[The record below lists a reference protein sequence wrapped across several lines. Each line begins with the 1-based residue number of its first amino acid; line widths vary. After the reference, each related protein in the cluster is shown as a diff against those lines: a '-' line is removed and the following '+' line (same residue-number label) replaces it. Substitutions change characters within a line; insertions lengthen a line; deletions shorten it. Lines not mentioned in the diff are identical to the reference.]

1 MRLITDDI
9 SDALSSAE
17 DWDGVAA
24 AFAPFVE
31 KLGFTGWYCCVLNEA
46 RNGDPVVLF
55 EDDRS
60 GGSSVWEHERRDLFR
75 RMAFETL
82 TVQLPA
88 LVCPGIATR
97 PFTADLLADLERIGF
112 GGALMTSEF
121 SPSGTRFATIYLAPP
136 HLGPVEDV
144 TGVMG
149 MGLMHMRVLAEVWR
163 ERQRD
168 QAGTVTL
175 TPRQMECLKWTMI
188 GKTSWEVSQITGMSE
203 RTVNA
208 HLTDAARRL
217 NVHGRSAAVLKAQ
230 KLGLLRLE

>member
-1 MRLITDDI
+1 MRLITDEI
-9 SDALSSAE
+9 SDALTAAP
-17 DWDGVAA
+17 DWNGTAA

-31 KLGFTGWYCCVLNEA
+31 QLGFTGWYCCVLNEA
-46 RNGDPVVLF
+46 PNGDPIVLF

-60 GGSSVWEHERRDLFR
+60 GGAPVFERARSGLFR

-88 LVCPGIATR
+88 LVAPGIATR
-97 PFTADLLADLERIGF
+97 PFTPDLLVDLERVGF
-112 GGALMTSEF
+112 GGALMTSEY
-121 SPSGTRFATIYLAPP
+121 SPSGTRFALIYLAPP

-144 TGVMG
+144 SGVMG

-163 ERQRD
+163 ERQRN
-168 QAGTVTL
+168 QVGAVSL

-217 NVHGRSAAVLKAQ
+217 GVHGRSAAVLKAQ

>member
-1 MRLITDDI
+1 MRLITDEI
-9 SDALSSAE
+9 SDALTAAT
-17 DWDGVAA
+17 DWDGTAA
-24 AFAPFVE
+24 AFAPFVQQI
-31 KLGFTGWYCCVLNEA
+31 GFTGWYCCVLTEA

-60 GGSSVWEHERRDLFR
+60 GGLSARIDERRELFR

-88 LVCPGIATR
+88 LVAPGIATR
-97 PFTADLLADLERIGF
+97 PFTSDLLVDLERNGF

-121 SPSGTRFATIYLAPP
+121 SPSGTRFVVIYLAPS

-144 TGVMG
+144 SGVMG

-163 ERQRD
+163 EHQRN
-168 QAGTVTL
+168 QVGAVSL

-208 HLTDAARRL
+208 HLTEAARRL
-217 NVHGRSAAVLKAQ
+217 GVHGRSAAVLKAQ